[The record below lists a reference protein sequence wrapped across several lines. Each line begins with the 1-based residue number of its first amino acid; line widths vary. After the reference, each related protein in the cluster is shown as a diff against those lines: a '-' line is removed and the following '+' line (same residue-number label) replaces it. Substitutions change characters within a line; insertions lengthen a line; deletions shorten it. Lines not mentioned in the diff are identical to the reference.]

1 MKAIGFVQG
10 QYGDLCMATVAA
22 KSFKKRYINGHLT
35 FGINKKFESILDLF
49 LNNKFID
56 DIHIWEKY
64 DGWPSE
70 SDSKFLEDNRY
81 NLLYHPMPP
90 HTSNYWYL
98 ERHQSDEM
106 CARYGLDIIEDNS
119 VYLNDY
125 FSDGREIKDCIVVS
139 LIGNVSGNPKSYSV
153 DDAARF
159 CKFIEKHFGLK
170 TIQIG
175 HHTDPLYA
183 SEKFSGTFKESA
195 KLVIESK
202 LLITVDTCWAWIA
215 SGYKKKTLGLYSY
228 NYYPNAKTSKNWQAI
243 NENAIYLESDLL
255 RNIETENIKNGISK
269 LLRN

>member
-22 KSFKKRYINGHLT
+22 KSFKKRYTDSHLT
-35 FGINKKFESILDLF
+35 FGINKKFESISDLF
-49 LNNKFID
+49 LHNKYID
-56 DIHIWEKY
+56 DIHIWDKY

-70 SDSKFLEDNRY
+70 ADTQFLKDGKY

-90 HTSNYWYL
+90 HTSNNWYL

-106 CARYGLDIIEDNS
+106 CVRYGLDVLGDNR

-125 FSDGREIKDCIVVS
+125 FSNGKETSDHIAVS
-139 LIGNVSGNPKSYSV
+139 LIGNVSGNSKSYSL
-153 DDAARF
+153 DDATRF

-183 SEKFSGTFKESA
+183 SEKFAGSFKESA

-202 LLITVDTCWAWIA
+202 LLVTVDTCWAWIS
-215 SGYKKKTLGLYSY
+215 SGYEKKTLGLYSY
-228 NYYPNAKTSKNWQAI
+228 NYYPHAKTSKNWQAI
-243 NENAIYLESDLL
+243 NSNAIYLEADLL
-255 RNIETENIKNGISK
+255 QNIEKETIKNAISK